1 MRKFLYIWEL
11 WADLDR
17 EDVKTLKTQTMD
29 TDGKWIIVRIDGKV
43 AAISTDYKLLSE
55 ISARL
60 ASTRTKNSPLYG
72 EISAVTVELDD
83 VMELRRTLTWDDLML
98 FGTEFQKKI
107 WKKLYDLT
115 HGATEEKKLLSYSDF
130 AELCN
135 NRAGVRA
142 VAHAIGLNPVSAVIP
157 CHLIVP
163 KETIDKITEIQ
174 RRAEATI
181 FKGDDLCLT
190 SILSDPAT
198 DFGEYALGRELKRRL
213 ILMEFE

>member
-1 MRKFLYIWEL
+1 
-11 WADLDR
+11 
-17 EDVKTLKTQTMD
+17 MD
-29 TDGKWIIVRIDGKV
+29 TDRKWVIVRIDGKI
-43 AAISTDYKLLSE
+43 AAISTDYRLLSE

-60 ASTRTKNSPLYG
+60 ASVPMKNSPLYG
-72 EISAVTVELDD
+72 EVSAITVDFKEVLD
-83 VMELRRTLTWDDLML
+83 LRNRLSWDDLLL
-98 FGTEFQKKI
+98 FGTEFQKKV

-115 HGATEEKKLLSYSDF
+115 HSPEEAPQLLSYSDF
-130 AELCN
+130 AEMCN

-142 VAHAIGLNPVSAVIP
+142 VAHAIGLNPVSVVIP

-174 RRAEATI
+174 RRAEAAI

-190 SILSDPAT
+190 SILSDPTT

-213 ILMEFE
+213 ILIDLG

>member
-1 MRKFLYIWEL
+1 
-11 WADLDR
+11 
-17 EDVKTLKTQTMD
+17 MD
-29 TDGKWIIVRIDGKV
+29 TDKKWVIVRIDGKI
-43 AAISTDYKLLSE
+43 AAISTDYRLLSE

-60 ASTRTKNSPLYG
+60 ASVPMKNSPLYG
-72 EISAVTVELDD
+72 EVSAVTVDFKEVLD
-83 VMELRRTLTWDDLML
+83 LRNRLSWDDLLL
-98 FGTEFQKKI
+98 FGTEFQKKV

-115 HGATEEKKLLSYSDF
+115 HSPEEAPQLLSYSDF
-130 AELCN
+130 AEMCN

-142 VAHAIGLNPVSAVIP
+142 VAHAIGLNPVSVVIP

-181 FKGDDLCLT
+181 FKGDDLCLK
-190 SILSDPAT
+190 SILSDPTT

-213 ILMEFE
+213 ILIDLG

>member
-1 MRKFLYIWEL
+1 MEIRQ
-11 WADLDR
+11 ASS
-17 EDVKTLKTQTMD
+17 LKIKTMD
-29 TDGKWIIVRIDGKV
+29 TERKWVVVRIDGKV
-43 AAISTDYKLLSE
+43 AAISTGYRLLSE

-60 ASTRTKNSPLYG
+60 ASAPMKNSPLYG
-72 EISAVTVELDD
+72 EVSAVTVDFKEVL
-83 VMELRRTLTWDDLML
+83 ELRNRLSWDDLLL
-98 FGTEFQKKI
+98 FGTEFQKKV

-115 HGATEEKKLLSYSDF
+115 HSPEEAPQLLSYSDF
-130 AELCN
+130 AEMCN

-142 VAHAIGLNPVSAVIP
+142 VAHAIGLNPVSVVIP

-190 SILSDPAT
+190 SILSDPST
-198 DFGEYALGRELKRRL
+198 DFGEYVLGRELKRRL
-213 ILMEFE
+213 ILMDLG

>member
-1 MRKFLYIWEL
+1 
-11 WADLDR
+11 
-17 EDVKTLKTQTMD
+17 MD
-29 TDGKWIIVRIDGKV
+29 TDRKWIIVRIDGKI
-43 AAISTDYKLLSE
+43 AAISTDYRLLSE

-60 ASTRTKNSPLYG
+60 ASVPMKNSPLYG
-72 EISAVTVELDD
+72 EVSAVTVDFKEVL
-83 VMELRRTLTWDDLML
+83 ELRNRLSWDDLLL
-98 FGTEFQKKI
+98 FGTEFQKKV

-115 HGATEEKKLLSYSDF
+115 HSPEEAPQLLSYSDF
-130 AELCN
+130 AEMCN

-142 VAHAIGLNPVSAVIP
+142 VAHAIGLNPVSVVIP

-190 SILSDPAT
+190 SILSDPTT

-213 ILMEFE
+213 ILIDLG

>member
-1 MRKFLYIWEL
+1 
-11 WADLDR
+11 
-17 EDVKTLKTQTMD
+17 MD
-29 TDGKWIIVRIDGKV
+29 TDKKWVIVRIDGKIV
-43 AAISTDYKLLSE
+43 AISTDYRLLSE

-60 ASTRTKNSPLYG
+60 ASVPMKNSPLYG
-72 EISAVTVELDD
+72 EVSAVTVDFKEVLD
-83 VMELRRTLTWDDLML
+83 LRNRLSRDDLLL
-98 FGTEFQKKI
+98 FGTEFQKKV

-115 HGATEEKKLLSYSDF
+115 HSPEEAPQLLSYSDF
-130 AELCN
+130 AEMCN

-142 VAHAIGLNPVSAVIP
+142 VAHAIGLNPVSVVIP

-190 SILSDPAT
+190 SILSDPTT

-213 ILMEFE
+213 ILIDLG

>member
-1 MRKFLYIWEL
+1 
-11 WADLDR
+11 
-17 EDVKTLKTQTMD
+17 MD
-29 TDGKWIIVRIDGKV
+29 TDKKWVIVRIDGKI
-43 AAISTDYKLLSE
+43 AAISTDYRLLSE

-60 ASTRTKNSPLYG
+60 ASVPMKNSPLYG
-72 EISAVTVELDD
+72 EVSAVTVDFKEVL
-83 VMELRRTLTWDDLML
+83 ELRNRLSWDDLLL
-98 FGTEFQKKI
+98 FGTEFQKKV

-115 HGATEEKKLLSYSDF
+115 HSPEETPQLLSYSDF
-130 AELCN
+130 AEMCN

-142 VAHAIGLNPVSAVIP
+142 VAHAIGLNPVSVVIP

-190 SILSDPAT
+190 SILSDPTT

-213 ILMEFE
+213 ILIDLG

>member
-1 MRKFLYIWEL
+1 MEIRQ
-11 WADLDR
+11 ASS
-17 EDVKTLKTQTMD
+17 LKIKTMD
-29 TDGKWIIVRIDGKV
+29 TKRKWVVVRIDGKI
-43 AAISTDYKLLSE
+43 AALSTDYRLLSE

-60 ASTRTKNSPLYG
+60 ASAPMKNSSLYG
-72 EISAVTVELDD
+72 EISAVTVDFEE
-83 VMELRRTLTWDDLML
+83 VIELRKSLTWDNLVL
-98 FGTEFQKKI
+98 FGTEFQKKV
-107 WKKLYDLT
+107 WKRLYDLT
-115 HGATEEKKLLSYSDF
+115 HPSEDDTEGARLLSYSDF

-135 NRAGVRA
+135 NRTGVRA
-142 VAHAIGLNPVSAVIP
+142 VAHAIGLNPVSVVIP

-198 DFGEYALGRELKRRL
+198 DFGEYALGRGLKRQL
-213 ILMEFE
+213 ILMDLG

>member
-1 MRKFLYIWEL
+1 
-11 WADLDR
+11 
-17 EDVKTLKTQTMD
+17 MD
-29 TDGKWIIVRIDGKV
+29 TDKKWVIVRIDGKI
-43 AAISTDYKLLSE
+43 AAISTDYRLLSE

-60 ASTRTKNSPLYG
+60 ASVPMKNSPLYG
-72 EISAVTVELDD
+72 EVSAVTVDFKEVLD
-83 VMELRRTLTWDDLML
+83 LRNRLSWDDLLL
-98 FGTEFQKKI
+98 FGTEFQKKV

-115 HGATEEKKLLSYSDF
+115 HSPEEAPQLLSYSDF
-130 AELCN
+130 AEMCN

-142 VAHAIGLNPVSAVIP
+142 VAHAIGLNPVSVVIP

-190 SILSDPAT
+190 SILSDPTT

-213 ILMEFE
+213 ILIDLG

>member
-1 MRKFLYIWEL
+1 
-11 WADLDR
+11 
-17 EDVKTLKTQTMD
+17 MD
-29 TDGKWIIVRIDGKV
+29 TDRKWVIVRIDGKI
-43 AAISTDYKLLSE
+43 AAISTDYRLLSE

-60 ASTRTKNSPLYG
+60 ASVPMKNSPLYG
-72 EISAVTVELDD
+72 EVSAVTVDFKEVL
-83 VMELRRTLTWDDLML
+83 ELRNRLSWDDLLL
-98 FGTEFQKKI
+98 FGTEFQKKV

-115 HGATEEKKLLSYSDF
+115 HSPEEAPQLLSYSDF
-130 AELCN
+130 AEMCN

-142 VAHAIGLNPVSAVIP
+142 VAHAIGLNPVSVVIP

-190 SILSDPAT
+190 SILSDPTTA
-198 DFGEYALGRELKRRL
+198 FGEYALGRELKRRL
-213 ILMEFE
+213 ILIDLG

>member
-11 WADLDR
+11 WADLER

-29 TDGKWIIVRIDGKV
+29 TDSKWVIVRIDGKV
-43 AAISTDYKLLSE
+43 AAISTDYRLLSE

-60 ASTRTKNSPLYG
+60 ASTRTKISHLYR
-72 EISAVTVELDD
+72 EISAVTAGFDD
-83 VMELRRTLTWDDLML
+83 VMELRKTLTWDDLML
-98 FGTEFQKKI
+98 FGTEFQKKV

-115 HGATEEKKLLSYSDF
+115 HEADGDKKLLSYSDF

-142 VAHAIGLNPVSAVIP
+142 VAHAIGLNPVSVVIP

-174 RRAEATI
+174 RRAEATFMLVYLFRI
-181 FKGDDLCLT
+181 SAAISVPPEDALHLK
-190 SILSDPAT
+190 SIADPIPVSRTA
-198 DFGEYALGRELKRRL
+198 
-213 ILMEFE
+213 

>member
-1 MRKFLYIWEL
+1 MN
-11 WADLDR
+11 
-17 EDVKTLKTQTMD
+17 
-29 TDGKWIIVRIDGKV
+29 TDGKWVIVRIDGKV
-43 AAISTDYKLLSE
+43 AAISTDYRLLSE

-60 ASTRTKNSPLYG
+60 ASSRTKNAPLYG
-72 EISAVTVELDD
+72 EISAVTAGFDEVL
-83 VMELRRTLTWDDLML
+83 ELRKTLTWEDLML
-98 FGTEFQKKI
+98 FGTDFQKKV

-115 HGATEEKKLLSYSDF
+115 HTVDAQEKRLLSYSDF

-142 VAHAIGLNPVSAVIP
+142 VAHAIGLNPVSVVIP

-163 KETIDKITEIQ
+163 KETIDKIAEIQ

-198 DFGEYALGRELKRRL
+198 DFGEYALGRELKRKL